1 MGSKFAG
8 VWGNTLRPRKVG
20 IMYGTA
26 RYCFHRFFA
35 LGYYWYFGLSFLV
48 VIPCFADFGQSDSDN
63 LSEILEE
70 ASLSRQY
77 LNGMYDIVD
86 RMRYVGSDVSNI
98 SANSD
103 EITSDVDSIETN
115 VRLMRSRVNTLQETL
130 SQIYTLLSGGG
141 SSTNPPGPGGSDL
154 EYDYTSYLSSI
165 DTNVQFLASI
175 YNSITSISQIAEQST
190 NILSQISSYE
200 YTNSVL
206 LRQVMRTTDETD
218 FEGFSPSLSV
228 SVTNTYNALMLNK
241 IYDLLSTN
249 LVFSLPSNVIFS
261 TSTSTNYLPFMSPY
275 SETGLTSGLTQGELY
290 DYIFPIAFGQRP
302 SSDQLFWLEYGSWQ
316 ALPLTVYGLIHYSKL
331 YESNPTAYENLQT
344 QLYSLFANGDF
355 FTWDDM
361 FNPLGIAYNEQYGT
375 YDLRMMISNQFQS
388 VSNSLYSSGG
398 LTLDLSSPF
407 EDDGSLKDSNTVAST
422 SSSLLS
428 SLGLSF
434 DRQSLTSNLWNNLP
448 DSSFSGY
455 FDAIQGEGE
464 LSSIST
470 YVEALNNSEQGA
482 ISSFLSPFQS
492 AVPEYTINIPHFD
505 IRTGRET
512 GEYSVIKV
520 DSSDSDSLQLGN
532 FVTNLMY
539 FFATAG
545 FIGYLYSVFYSD
557 SKTYYSGEDPP
568 DL

>member
-1 MGSKFAG
+1 
-8 VWGNTLRPRKVG
+8 
-20 IMYGTA
+20 MYGNA
-26 RYCFHRFFA
+26 RHCFHRFFA
-35 LGYYWYFGLSFLV
+35 LGYYWYFGLSLLV
-48 VIPCFADFGQSDSDN
+48 ANCFADFTSNDSDN
-63 LSEILEE
+63 LYFMMLDVDEINSKMGDVAQLRNLSTINSTLSDIRSSQQS
-70 ASLSRQY
+70 SLTKIS
-77 LNGMYDIVD
+77 NIA
-86 RMRYVGSDVSNI
+86 SDVSDI
-98 SANSD
+98 AASIYAI
-103 EITSDVDSIETN
+103 ESDVD
-115 VRLMRSRVNTLQETL
+115 TLQKAVGTRTSGNLVDILSTL
-130 SQIYTLLSGGG
+130 YDILDKIPSSGGG
-141 SSTNPPGPGGSDL
+141 GGGSDF
-154 EYDYTSYLSSI
+154 EYDYTPYLSSI
-165 DTNVQFLASI
+165 DTNVQFLVGI

-206 LRQVMRTTDETD
+206 LRQVMRTTDEAD
-218 FEGFSPSLSV
+218 FDGFSPSLSV

-241 IYDLLSTN
+241 IYDLMRTN
-249 LVFSLPSNVIFS
+249 SVSSFSSNVIFS
-261 TSTSTNYLPFMSPY
+261 TSTTTNYLPFMSPY

-290 DYIFPIAFGQRP
+290 DYLFPIAFGQRP
-302 SSDQLFWLEYGSWQ
+302 SSEQLFWLEYGSWQ

-331 YESNPTAYENLQT
+331 YESNPSAYENLQT

-355 FTWDDM
+355 FTWDEM

-407 EDDGSLKDSNTVAST
+407 EDDGSLKDSNTVVST
-422 SSSLLS
+422 SSSLIS

-455 FDAIQGEGE
+455 VDEIQGEGQ

-470 YVEALNNSEQGA
+470 YVEALNNSEHGA

-512 GEYSVIKV
+512 GEYSVV
-520 DSSDSDSLQLGN
+520 TVNSSDSDSLQLGN
-532 FVTNLMY
+532 FVINLMY
-539 FFATAG
+539 FFVTAG

-557 SKTYYSGEDPP
+557 SKAYYSGEDPP